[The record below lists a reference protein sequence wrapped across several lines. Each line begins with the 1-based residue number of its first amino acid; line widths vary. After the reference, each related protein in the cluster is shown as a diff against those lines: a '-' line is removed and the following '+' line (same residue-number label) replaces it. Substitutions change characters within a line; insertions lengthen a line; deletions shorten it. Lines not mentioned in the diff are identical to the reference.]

1 LANPLPTVET
11 DKPFHDSFDSGT
23 AGAFGDNWGINFS
36 TSGQVTLSAISGM
49 KEWGLGPSSGHG
61 YGTYTIDAK
70 FDGLYG
76 GFNGSA
82 LILWPGDNKW
92 PGQELNLAET
102 FPNGTGQ
109 QYGTVHWVDA
119 GGNDQTEIRVF
130 PNVTAGVFHQYRLV
144 WQPNQITFLV
154 DGVVTGFVTDHVPLD
169 YDAGGMNNT
178 IGFIN
183 QGYNTSLTVRD
194 VDYQPL
200 GLGPITPIV
209 ADPSLNTPPD
219 WNALASQTSTTPVVT
234 PPPTTVTDPTPVVVP
249 PPVTDPTPVVVPPP
263 PVTDPTPVMVT
274 PPPTTVTDPTPVMVT
289 SPPTTVTDPTPVQVA
304 VSRDGVSSWET
315 PTTYAGPVT
324 YLQTQFLGTS
334 GGEAVVGTPGNDFI
348 SLLGGDDAAN
358 GGAGNDVLDGGL
370 GSNFLTGGA
379 GSDVF
384 FLDGRGGQTT
394 WSTITDWQAGEQL
407 SLWGWRPGVSHA
419 TWVDRA
425 GTAGFEGATLH
436 ADLDGNGSIDASVT
450 WTGMTKAQL
459 PTPIE
464 MDGLLWI
471 K

>member
-1 LANPLPTVET
+1 MLQGFPTKEARALANPLPTVET
-11 DKPFHDSFDSGT
+11 DQPFHDSLDSGT
-23 AGAFGDNWGINFS
+23 PGAFGDNWGVDFS
-36 TSGQVTLSAISGM
+36 VPGQVTLAGISGM

-61 YGTYTIDAK
+61 YGTYTIDAE
-70 FDGLYG
+70 FNGLYG

-119 GGNDQTEIRVF
+119 TGHDQTEIRIF
-130 PNVTAGVFHQYRLV
+130 PNVTAGVFHQYQLV

-154 DGVVTGFVTDHVPLD
+154 DGVVTGFVTDHIPLD

-183 QGYNTSLTVRD
+183 QGYNTSLVVRD
-194 VDYQPL
+194 VDYKPL
-200 GLGPITPIV
+200 GLGPIAPIV

-219 WNALASQTSTTPVVT
+219 WNALASQTPPPPPTTTPAVT
-234 PPPTTVTDPTPVVVP
+234 PPPTTPPVV
-249 PPVTDPTPVVVPPP
+249 TQ
-263 PVTDPTPVMVT
+263 
-274 PPPTTVTDPTPVMVT
+274 PPPTTVGEPNSGDMAVT
-289 SPPTTVTDPTPVQVA
+289 
-304 VSRDGVSSWET
+304 RDGVSSHEM
-315 PTTYAGPVT
+315 PTDYVGPVT
-324 YLQTQFLGTS
+324 YLQDQFLGTN
-334 GGEAVVGTPGNDFI
+334 GGEAVVGTSANDFI
-348 SLLGGDDAAN
+348 NLLGGDDAAD
-358 GGAGNDVLDGGL
+358 GGAGNDVLDGGA

-419 TWVDRA
+419 TWEDRA

-436 ADLDGNGSIDASVT
+436 VDLDGNGTIDASVT
-450 WTGMTKAQL
+450 WTGIARSAL
-459 PTPIE
+459 PTAME
-464 MDGLLWI
+464 LDGLLWI